1 MAHLHTD
8 MERFDVHVAL
18 EVCEIVIES
27 ATIVANL
34 ESRRR
39 RDRSPESSDG
49 NDPPPLRYGAASS
62 RSFDDRR
69 LGLVGD
75 QLAQER
81 NETEGSE
88 T

>member
-1 MAHLHTD
+1 MRMAHLHTD

-34 ESRRR
+34 ESHRR

-49 NDPPPLRYGAASS
+49 NDGSC
-62 RSFDDRR
+62 FDGRR